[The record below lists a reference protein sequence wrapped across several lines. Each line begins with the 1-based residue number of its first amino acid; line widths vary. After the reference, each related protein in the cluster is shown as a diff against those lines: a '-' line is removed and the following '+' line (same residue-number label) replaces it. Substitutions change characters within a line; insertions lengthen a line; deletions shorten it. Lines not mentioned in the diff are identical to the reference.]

1 MQEHHHTH
9 PTPAAPRF
17 RERRKNARKRDIVA
31 HGVSAGQTNVVRG
44 VEYLQSRGIETDIIK
59 RVLLQL
65 LKAG

>member
-1 MQEHHHTH
+1 MQEHLHTH
-9 PTPAAPRF
+9 PTQAAPRF
-17 RERRKNARKRDIVA
+17 RERRDIVA